1 MITTAFRQ
9 NVNSLEATGEMTM
22 KIKVKREILLK
33 GLQRVCNIIGSRTTI
48 PVLANIVMEAK
59 DGFIYMTTT
68 DLELRISTKLPAEIE
83 TPGIT
88 TVPAKRLLGLVSKF
102 KAEDVVMES
111 NDSFNVKINCGTA
124 DFMLLGLDPKDF
136 PEAVEFAPLRKFK
149 LKQADFARLI
159 DRISYAVS
167 LDDSRKVLHG
177 ILVSVKEGVLT
188 AVSTDGKRL
197 ALAEKLLDEPC
208 EGTEGD
214 VIITLKSATEAK
226 RILEKEGEIFV
237 EIGENLVS
245 FKIGD
250 TEIVSKLIEG
260 NYPQYR
266 AVIPQSF
273 SKSVTIPCGD
283 FSDALDI
290 VSIPLSDSSSYVKL
304 TFSENQLKF
313 EANSI
318 NVGEGR
324 EIMPIEYGFEEVS
337 VSFNP
342 QFLADPFRHLD
353 VENVTLNMNDSFSP
367 IELVSGDGFIYIIM
381 PMRKN

>member
-1 MITTAFRQ
+1 MAKCQQAISKGEKPMK
-9 NVNSLEATGEMTM
+9 VN
-22 KIKVKREILLK
+22 VKRDVLLK

-59 DGFIYMTTT
+59 DGFIHMTTT
-68 DLELRISTKLPAEIE
+68 DLELRISTKLPADVQEA
-83 TPGIT
+83 GIT

-102 KAEDVVMES
+102 KAEDVVM
-111 NDSFNVKINCGTA
+111 DSDDNFNVKILCGTA
-124 DFMLLGLDPKDF
+124 DFKLLGLDPKDF
-136 PEAVEFAPLRKFK
+136 PEAVEFTPLRKFK

-177 ILVSVKEGVLT
+177 ILVSIKEGVLT
-188 AVSTDGKRL
+188 TVATDGKRL
-197 ALAEKLLDEPC
+197 ALSEKLLEEPC

-226 RILEKEGEIFV
+226 IILEKEGEIFI

-266 AVIPQSF
+266 AVIPQNF

-304 TFSENQLKF
+304 TFAENQLKF
-313 EANSI
+313 EANS

-324 EIMPIEYGFEEVS
+324 EVMPIEYGFEEVA

-381 PMRKN
+381 PMRKS

>member
-1 MITTAFRQ
+1 MAKCQQAMSKGEFSMK
-9 NVNSLEATGEMTM
+9 VN
-22 KIKVKREILLK
+22 VKRDVLLK

-48 PVLANIVMEAK
+48 PVLANIVMEAN
-59 DGFIYMTTT
+59 DGFIHMTTT
-68 DLELRISTKLPAEIE
+68 DLELRISTKLPADIQE
-83 TPGIT
+83 PGIT
-88 TVPAKRLLGLVSKF
+88 TIPAKRLLGLVSKF
-102 KAEDVVMES
+102 KADDVIMDSDE
-111 NDSFNVKINCGTA
+111 SFNVKINCGTA
-124 DFMLLGLDPKDF
+124 DFKLLGLDPKDF
-136 PEAVEFAPLRKFK
+136 PEAVEFTPLRKFK
-149 LKQADFARLI
+149 LKQVDFARLI

-177 ILVSVKEGVLT
+177 ILVSIKEGVLT
-188 AVSTDGKRL
+188 TVATDGKRL
-197 ALAEKLLDEPC
+197 ALSEKLLDEPC

-226 RILEKEGEIFV
+226 RILEKEGEIFI

-273 SKSVTIPCGD
+273 SKSVAIPCSD

-304 TFSENQLKF
+304 TFAENQLKF
-313 EANSI
+313 EANS

-324 EIMPIEYGFEEVS
+324 EVMPVEYGFEEVA

-381 PMRKN
+381 PMRKS

>member
-1 MITTAFRQ
+1 MK
-9 NVNSLEATGEMTM
+9 VN
-22 KIKVKREILLK
+22 VKRDVLLK

-48 PVLANIVMEAK
+48 PVLANIVMEAN
-59 DGFIYMTTT
+59 DGYIHMTTT
-68 DLELRISTKLPAEIE
+68 DLELRISTKLPAEVQE
-83 TPGIT
+83 PGT
-88 TVPAKRLLGLVSKF
+88 TTIPAKRLLGLVSKF
-102 KAEDVVMES
+102 KADDVIMDSDE
-111 NDSFNVKINCGTA
+111 SFNVKINCGTA
-124 DFMLLGLDPKDF
+124 DFKLLGLDPKDF
-136 PEAVEFAPLRKFK
+136 PEAVEFTPLRKFK

-177 ILVSVKEGVLT
+177 ILVSIKEGVLT
-188 AVSTDGKRL
+188 TVATDGKRL
-197 ALAEKLLDEPC
+197 ALSEKLLDEPC

-226 RILEKEGEIFV
+226 RILEKEGEIFI

-266 AVIPQSF
+266 AVIPQNF
-273 SKSVTIPCGD
+273 SKSVAIPCGD

-304 TFSENQLKF
+304 TFADNQLKF
-313 EANSI
+313 EANS

-324 EIMPIEYGFEEVS
+324 EVMPVEYGFEEVA

-342 QFLADPFRHLD
+342 QFLADPLRHLD

-381 PMRKN
+381 PMRKS

>member
-1 MITTAFRQ
+1 MSTAFGT
-9 NVNSLEATGEMTM
+9 TGETTM
-22 KIKVKREILLK
+22 KIKLKREILLK

-59 DGFIYMTTT
+59 DGVVQMTTT
-68 DLELRISTKLPAEIE
+68 DLELRITTKIPAEVE
-83 TPGIT
+83 RPGT
-88 TVPAKRLLGLVSKF
+88 TTIPAKRLIGLVSKF
-102 KAEDVVMES
+102 KADEVLMES
-111 NDSFNVKINCGTA
+111 DENFNVQINCGTA
-124 DFMLLGLDPKDF
+124 EFKLLGLDPKDF
-136 PEAVEFAPLRKFK
+136 PEAVEFAPIRKFK

-177 ILVSVKEGVLT
+177 ILISIKDGVLT

-197 ALAEKLLDEPC
+197 ALAEKLLEEPC
-208 EGTEGD
+208 EGSEGD

-226 RILEKEGEIFV
+226 RILEKEGDIFV
-237 EIGENLVS
+237 EIGENTVS
-245 FKIGD
+245 FKIGE

-266 AVIPQSF
+266 AVIPQNF
-273 SKSVTIPCGD
+273 SKSVKIPCGE
-283 FSDALDI
+283 FSDALEI
-290 VSIPLSDSSSYVKL
+290 VTIPLSDSSSYVKL

-318 NVGEGR
+318 NVGEGK
-324 EIMPIEYGFEEVS
+324 ETMAIEYGFEEVS

-353 VENVTLNMNDSFSP
+353 VENITLNMNDSFSP

-381 PMRKN
+381 PMRKS